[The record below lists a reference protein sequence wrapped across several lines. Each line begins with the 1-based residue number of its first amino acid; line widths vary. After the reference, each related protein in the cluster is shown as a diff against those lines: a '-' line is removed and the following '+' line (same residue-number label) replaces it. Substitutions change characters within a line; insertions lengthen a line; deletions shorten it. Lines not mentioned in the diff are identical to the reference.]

1 MSKQAAIPAL
11 IVFVLGIALALPSEA
26 NIGVMVIESIDDA
39 LCNDTN
45 TDNVACEQMWMY
57 IWTIR
62 IIGILMV
69 VGDIIY
75 IGIQF
80 KEGNFL

>member
-1 MSKQAAIPAL
+1 MSKLAAIPAL
-11 IVFVLGIALALPSEA
+11 IVFILGIALALPSEA
-26 NIGVMVIESIDDA
+26 NIGIMIIESIDNA
-39 LCNDTN
+39 LCNAQN

-62 IIGILMV
+62 IIGILMI

-80 KEGNFL
+80 RDGNFL